1 MDSRE
6 AIRRLASAAESGD
19 LVFPTHANVA
29 LQVRMALDDS
39 EIHMEKAA
47 KLVQAEPMLAAKVVG
62 LANSVVYNRS
72 GNSIS
77 DVRTAVVRLGLPL
90 IRGLSTALIMHQLA
104 ATQTEEQ
111 ASLSARL
118 WEHSTHV
125 AALSF
130 VLARRV
136 SRQNP
141 EMALFAGIVHEV
153 GAFYLI
159 SRAGDFPEVLG
170 EGMEEAWR
178 GGGEARIGQ
187 AVLRGLL
194 VPDEIAAAVRAQWE
208 GSFNLP
214 PKNLADTL
222 YLANCLTPIANPLQ
236 ELSDDMER
244 SALLALS
251 TQVMADRTL
260 AEILEESGEE
270 LTTLSASLSF

>member
-1 MDSRE
+1 MDCRE
-6 AIRRLASAAESGD
+6 AICRLASAAESGD

-29 LQVRMALDDS
+29 LQVRMALDDP

-77 DVRTAVVRLGLPL
+77 DVRTAVVRLGMPL

-159 SRAGDFPEVLG
+159 SRAGDFPDLLG
-170 EGMEEAWR
+170 EGLEEAWR

-194 VPDEIAAAVRAQWE
+194 VPAEIAAAVRAQWE
-208 GSFNLP
+208 GAFNLP

-236 ELSDDMER
+236 ELSADMER

-270 LTTLSASLSF
+270 LHTLSASLNF

>member
-1 MDSRE
+1 MNSRE
-6 AIRRLASAAESGD
+6 AIRRLAAAAEGGE
-19 LVFPTHANVA
+19 LVFSTHAHVA
-29 LQVRMALDDS
+29 LQVRMALDDP
-39 EIHMEKAA
+39 EIHMDKAA

-62 LANSVVYNRS
+62 LANSVAYNRT
-72 GNSIS
+72 GKPVS
-77 DVRTAVVRLGLPL
+77 DVRTAVLRLGLPL
-90 IRGLSTALIMHQLA
+90 IRGLSTALIMRQF
-104 ATQTEEQ
+104 ATAQSPEQ

-125 AALSF
+125 AALSH

-153 GAFYLI
+153 GSFYLI
-159 SRAGDFPEVLG
+159 SRAGDCPDLLG
-170 EGMEEAWR
+170 EGVEEAWR
-178 GGGEARIGQ
+178 SGGEAQVGQ
-187 AVLRGLL
+187 AVLRGLS

-208 GSFNLP
+208 GNFTLP

-236 ELSDDMER
+236 QPSADMER
-244 SALLALS
+244 NAMLALS

-260 AEILEESGEE
+260 GEILEESGEE
-270 LTTLSASLSF
+270 LNTLAASLSF